1 VDYNRPV
8 SAGTEDEMWKLLK
21 RLVVLAALVGAGMLL
36 WEQRAK
42 LAPLANNNLRIQ
54 GTWYQVEMDRKGVDP
69 YEFTERIII
78 LNGVEWGS
86 YELRRNTELEV
97 MVDNVLSDYRLD
109 FPDEDT
115 MVWWGEVDGEEVAVM
130 RWQQ

>member
-1 VDYNRPV
+1 
-8 SAGTEDEMWKLLK
+8 MWKLLK
-21 RLVVLAALVGAGMLL
+21 RLVVLAALVAGGMLL

-130 RWQQ
+130 RWRQ